1 MRGGTETETVMVSV
15 ASPPFRVGGDLRLC
29 LPGDEGYDAG
39 TMRCASNLKYL
50 AEGGHNLVIV
60 DEKVSL
66 S

>member
-1 MRGGTETETVMVSV
+1 MVSV
-15 ASPPFRVGGDLRLC
+15 ASPPFRVGGNLC
-29 LPGDEGYDAG
+29 VPGGDGYDAG